1 MLEFKRSAALIVSL
15 YFVLACVLNAQATFQ
30 FTVQS
35 WGTYTT
41 YDHGNDSTTTQL
53 GVGIRR
59 ARLRGKMTRG
69 KATGFIQFDAA
80 SSTMTDAQID
90 YSFTDDIKLRMGR
103 FVGPGSQAGGRTSH
117 TTAFDFAE
125 RSIVGRLWAAAVGR
139 ADYRSYGLAV
149 IGKTLLFSYE
159 VMASNGDGSLNLKPY
174 NSKSSNSKTN
184 TGELPQLDFLIS
196 TTIIKPLELGI
207 HYGFPNE
214 DRINVSALTGYAYMK
229 PGSYNK
235 GSLRGKVDFAR
246 LVDYSGSTD
255 VTLGG
260 YRVLGFYKILEEV
273 EIGLGYASWD
283 PDNSMDNDAFGNV
296 LFGVNYFVDPENWK
310 DFQFKFVVTYKTTED
325 DAGAADPLMIH
336 LISHI
341 YLH

>member
-1 MLEFKRSAALIVSL
+1 MLSIKNKPALIALAAL
-15 YFVLACVLNAQATFQ
+15 VLGGWLNAQATFQ

-69 KATGFIQFDAA
+69 KATAFIQFDAA
-80 SSTMTDAQID
+80 TSAMTDAQID
-90 YSFTDDIKLRMGR
+90 YAFSDDLTLRMGR

-117 TTAFDFAE
+117 TTGFDFAE
-125 RSIVGRLWAAAVGR
+125 RSIVGRLWASAVGR
-139 ADYRSYGLAV
+139 PDYRTYGMAIL
-149 IGKTLLFSYE
+149 GKTEMFYYE
-159 VMASNGDGSLNLKPY
+159 IMANNGRGSLNLKPY
-174 NSKSSNSKTN
+174 NSKSSNSMTS
-184 TGELPQLDFLIS
+184 TGALPQLDFMIS
-196 TTIIKPLELGI
+196 TKLIKPLELGI
-207 HYGFPNE
+207 HYGLPNE
-214 DRINVSALTGYAYMK
+214 NRINTSALTCYAYMK
-229 PGSYNK
+229 PDSYNK
-235 GSLRGKVDFAR
+235 GALRVKADFAR

-273 EIGLGYASWD
+273 EMGLGYASWD